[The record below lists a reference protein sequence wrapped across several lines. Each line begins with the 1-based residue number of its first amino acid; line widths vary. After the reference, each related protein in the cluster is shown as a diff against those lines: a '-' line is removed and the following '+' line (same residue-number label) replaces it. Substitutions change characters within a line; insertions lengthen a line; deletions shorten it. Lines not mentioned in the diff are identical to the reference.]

1 MTVFKDFM
9 KIKLIKHANNAHGN
23 VQNVKILQIIVM
35 LVLETEYQPNVI
47 VQIVPL
53 KILKI
58 LSLVQIVTGN
68 VYLVN
73 LTKINVVNAEV
84 IVLIHQIVSAQMVL
98 MNQI

>member
-9 KIKLIKHANNAHGN
+9 KIKLIKLANNAHGN

-35 LVLETEYQPNVI
+35 LVLETECQPNVI
-47 VQIVPL
+47 VLIVPL

-68 VYLVN
+68 VYHVN
-73 LTKINVVNAEV
+73 STKINAVNVEV
-84 IVLIHQIVSAQMVL
+84 IVSILQIVFAQMVL
-98 MNQI
+98 MNLI